1 MMKFYTFSRL
11 TSGIVIKCFNQMIM
25 SLSLLF
31 FYMLYVLHF
40 ECFNVF
46 LCALSLHRHIHIRD
60 TLSSGSGILM
70 AVGFKVHSAAAVA
83 ALVPGIESLLRYQ
96 GEKKH

>member
-11 TSGIVIKCFNQMIM
+11 ASGIVIKCFNQMIM

-31 FYMLYVLHF
+31 FYMLYVFHF
-40 ECFNVF
+40 DCFNVF
-46 LCALSLHRHIHIRD
+46 LCALSLHHRHIHIRD

-70 AVGFKVHSAAAVA
+70 AVGFKVHSTAAA
-83 ALVPGIESLLRYQ
+83 ALIPGMEIPARCQ
-96 GEKKH
+96 GEEEY